1 MRPRR
6 LIRAGTSF
14 GRIFIKDIL
23 RKTAARHAPEHLR
36 DERIM
41 TARLA
46 TIEEIK
52 QQVGNLK
59 GLTIK
64 LAQMAGYLDSSIT
77 PELSSAL
84 ATFQTQAPTISF
96 ELVQQVLEEE
106 LGDRT
111 REFAEIDPEPV
122 AAASIGQVHWGRLHD
137 GSEVAIKV
145 QFPTAAELIEA
156 DLGNAGLLTGLLRL
170 AFPAMETGQMA
181 EELTERIR
189 EELDYAHEAK
199 VQRRF
204 HDFYRGHPYIVIPA
218 VHDRLSGR
226 RVLTSAFEKGVLLDQ
241 LLTTDQTTRDHY
253 GELIFRF
260 VFRSL
265 YQLGLFNG
273 DPHPGN
279 YLVLPNGRMAFLDF
293 GFSKAFSANELQLF
307 ESMIRAMV
315 VEGDAREFRDIIY
328 RAGLL
333 TEPDLDP
340 EPVREYFKAF
350 YDLVLDD
357 RVIQV
362 TDEYATGILHHTF
375 MPSNPLAKY
384 LNVPRTFVVIQ
395 RINLGLYALLGR
407 LDATRNWRRIAAEI
421 WPFVNAPPS
430 TAIGEDEWR
439 WRNDS

>member
-1 MRPRR
+1 MKPRR
-6 LIRAGTSF
+6 LIRASSSF
-14 GRIFIKDIL
+14 GKIFVKDFF
-23 RKTAARHAPEHLR
+23 RKTAARHAPKHLR
-36 DERIM
+36 DERIK
-41 TARLA
+41 TAQLA
-46 TIEEIK
+46 TVEEIK

-64 LAQMAGYLDSSIT
+64 LAQMAGYLDSSIS

-96 ELVQQVLEEE
+96 DLVQRVLVEE
-106 LGDRT
+106 LGDRIE
-111 REFAEIDPEPV
+111 EFAEIDPVPV
-122 AAASIGQVHWGRLHD
+122 AAASIGQVHWGQLRD
-137 GSEVAIKV
+137 GNTVAIKV

-156 DLGNAGLLTGLLRL
+156 DLGNASVLTGLLRL
-170 AFPAMETGQMA
+170 AFPSMETGQMA
-181 EELTERIR
+181 DELTQRIR
-189 EELDYAHEAK
+189 EELDYTHEAA

-218 VHDRLSGR
+218 VNERLSGR
-226 RVLTSAFEKGVLLDQ
+226 RVLTSAFEEGVVLDRLLEADQ
-241 LLTTDQTTRDHY
+241 HTRDHY

-279 YLVLPNGRMAFLDF
+279 YIVLPKGKMAFLDF
-293 GFSKAFSANELQLF
+293 GFSKSFTNDELQLF
-307 ESMIRAMV
+307 ESMIKAMV
-315 VEGDAREFRDIIY
+315 VDGDALAFRDIIY

-333 TEPDLDP
+333 TEADLDP
-340 EPVREYFKAF
+340 EAVRDYFKAF

-357 RVIQV
+357 RTIQV
-362 TDEYATGILHHTF
+362 TDEYATSILHHTF

-407 LDATRNWRRIAAEI
+407 LGANRNWRRIAAEI

-430 TAIGEDEWR
+430 TALGKEESR
-439 WRNDS
+439 WRKNS